1 MVTGNRD
8 VDHTQERQCFT
19 VPGADTPGAGLK
31 PVFKH
36 TGGVAGIA
44 GDTKCGIKIK
54 SPSHDAFS
62 TPTLVL

>member
-1 MVTGNRD
+1 MVAGNRD
-8 VDHTQERQCFT
+8 VYHTQERQRFT
-19 VPGADTPGAGLK
+19 VPCADTPGAGLK
-31 PVFKH
+31 TVFKH
-36 TGGVAGIA
+36 AGGIAGIA